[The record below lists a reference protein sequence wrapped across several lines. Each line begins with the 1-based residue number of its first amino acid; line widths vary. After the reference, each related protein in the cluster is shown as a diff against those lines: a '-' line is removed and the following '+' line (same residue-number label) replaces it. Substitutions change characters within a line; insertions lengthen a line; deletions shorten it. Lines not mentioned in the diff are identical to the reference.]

1 MPRLVDSLVDSGGRV
16 RDVSNHMMKLYATD
30 TPYTMMAPKKTGV
43 FNSTPEW
50 PFQSRPTANVT
61 PIADGVDVVEADLQ
75 NYESLFGMLQG
86 RVVETRE
93 AYGVGNRAAKLSRNY
108 GRPQDKFKESAAMA
122 MEAIALGMEKIN
134 IGFQDSYRETVSS
147 KPVDMTRGFLR
158 WLQNGTYDPV
168 ELTIPSA
175 AKAPTTNIVSSST
188 AAAVTETDLRNLL
201 KSIAVATKRQKSNF
215 IMFVSPDYQE
225 VLNNY
230 AYTQTV
236 GDTTASH
243 SVPLRRF
250 TQDASKGEIVL
261 AVTMYKGSWGQVK
274 VYPHLEMLNASA
286 SYATTYAATSDNGY
300 GRTAAAQKM
309 DAALAAGTRV
319 DALLVNLGY
328 LQIFD
333 VQSPQISALP
343 NGGGG
348 PKGAVSAMWINAI
361 LNPQAH
367 GAIRYVTP

>member
-1 MPRLVDSLVDSGGRV
+1 MARLVDSLVDSGGRV
-16 RDVSNHMMKLYATD
+16 RDVSGHMMKLYATD

-134 IGFQDSYRETVSS
+134 IGFQDSYRETQSS

-158 WLQNGTYDPV
+158 WIQNGTYDPI
-168 ELTIPSA
+168 ELTIPTA
-175 AKAPTTNIVSSST
+175 AKAPTTNVVSSST

-215 IMFVSPDYQE
+215 IMFVSPDFQE
-225 VLNNY
+225 VLNNF
-230 AYTQTV
+230 AYTQTNSTN
-236 GDTTASH
+236 TTM
-243 SVPLRRF
+243 PLRRF
-250 TQDASKGEIVL
+250 NADASKGEIVL
-261 AVTMYKGSWGQVK
+261 EVTSYKGSWGQVK
-274 VYPHLEMLNASA
+274 VYPHLEMLNAST
-286 SYATTYAATSDNGY
+286 SYATTYAATSDNGF

-333 VQSPQISALP
+333 VQSPEINALP